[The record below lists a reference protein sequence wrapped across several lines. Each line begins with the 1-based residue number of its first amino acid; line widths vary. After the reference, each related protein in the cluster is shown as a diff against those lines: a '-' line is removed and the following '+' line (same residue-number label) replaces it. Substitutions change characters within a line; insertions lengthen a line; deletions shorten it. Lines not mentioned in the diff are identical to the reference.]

1 MTYAQTLLEA
11 LAQSGRSGRD
21 VSIDAVGHESAIRS
35 LKRGLDLRVST
46 LQALCRV
53 LGLEFYVGPLRETG
67 SQPARSES
75 SRYPELQEQG
85 ERLVSSAGVV
95 REAGLSRADHQLL
108 RSIGEVL
115 GRLDDPDLRTALA
128 SLMRFAHKHVA
139 SGQGAGGDADT
150 AQ

>member
-1 MTYAQTLLEA
+1 MTYTEALLEA

-67 SQPARSES
+67 SQPARSP
-75 SRYPELQEQG
+75 YPELQEQG

-128 SLMRFAHKHVA
+128 SLMRFAHKHAA
-139 SGQGAGGDADT
+139 SGQAAGGDADT

>member
-1 MTYAQTLLEA
+1 MTYAEALLEA
-11 LAQSGRSGRD
+11 LAQSGRSGRE

-46 LQALCRV
+46 LQALCQV
-53 LGLEFYVGPLRETG
+53 LGLEFYVGPLRGTG
-67 SQPARSES
+67 PQPARSES
-75 SRYPELQEQG
+75 TPYPELQEQG
-85 ERLVSSAGVV
+85 GRSVASAGVV

-115 GRLDDPDLRTALA
+115 GRLDDPDFRTALA
-128 SLMRFAHKHVA
+128 SLMRFAHKHAA
-139 SGQGAGGDADT
+139 SGQGPGGDADT

>member
-1 MTYAQTLLEA
+1 MTYAEALLEA
-11 LAQSGRSGRD
+11 LAQSGRSGRE

-75 SRYPELQEQG
+75 SPYPELQEQG

-108 RSIGEVL
+108 RSIEEVL
-115 GRLDDPDLRTALA
+115 GRLDDPDFRTALA
-128 SLMRFAHKHVA
+128 RGLIYAVPHFR
-139 SGQGAGGDADT
+139 
-150 AQ
+150 